1 MDVLSVS
8 SRGQIVIPEKVRRR
22 FKITKGSK
30 LVLIEQD
37 DALILKKEEDVAA
50 QLAFDRQERA
60 GWQMLT
66 AHSLKKVWDNPE
78 DEAEWKRY
86 L

>member
-1 MDVLSVS
+1 MDIISVS
-8 SRGQIVIPEKVRRR
+8 SRGQIVIPEKVRKR
-22 FKITKGSK
+22 FRITKGSK

-37 DALILKKEEDVAA
+37 DALVLKKEEDVAA

-60 GWQMLT
+60 GWQMLA
-66 AHSLKKVWDNPE
+66 AHALKKVWDNPE